1 MAHVRGHNRNKALA
15 GLVSRQPCNSSL
27 QPQVP
32 ICETEAKKELGEWH
46 TAKILVDHIA
56 LEAGFA
62 KQPYQAQCLTAE
74 CGETEWKFVHVTKNI
89 PWFLAAVGGPQCK
102 RGTLQSVLVID
113 TLASTVF
120 GKTDW
125 GLHADRSCGE
135 CGESEDRRDGECG
148 ENEEEDPMSI
158 LMDVSEPAWETPKK
172 KA

>member
-1 MAHVRGHNRNKALA
+1 MLDSGMRRNGVEVCA
-15 GLVSRQPCNSSL
+15 CD
-27 QPQVP
+27 
-32 ICETEAKKELGEWH
+32 KKH
-46 TAKILVDHIA
+46 SMV
-56 LEAGFA
+56 FS
-62 KQPYQAQCLTAE
+62 C
-74 CGETEWKFVHVTKNI
+74 CGRPTMQKRY
-89 PWFLAAVGGPQCK
+89 PAVCA
-102 RGTLQSVLVID
+102 

-135 CGESEDRRDGECG
+135 CGESEDHRDGERG